1 MIDGLRNIFDDY
13 LKQDEITNS
22 SEPIWEEEPITF
34 KEFIRSP
41 EHMNFPPYSDRQLD
55 VMDFMFGDEPK
66 RIFENEHSLAIL
78 ALGKGGFSKN
88 KVITDVK
95 TGESHTVEEWSKLN
109 KEVFVYAYNFH
120 KNKKVITKIKPF
132 FKEGRGKIYKI
143 KTKSGKVFYVDAEH
157 KFYTDKFVYQKVKE
171 LKSGDKVGKLK

>member
-1 MIDGLRNIFDDY
+1 MKEELKNLFSTYLNEKTSNID
-13 LKQDEITNS
+13 EV
-22 SEPIWEEEPITF
+22 IWDEEPITF

-41 EHMNFPPYSDRQLD
+41 EHMNFPPYSDRQMD
-55 VMDFMFGDEPK
+55 VMDFMFGDDPK
-66 RIFENEHSLAIL
+66 KIFENEHSLAVL
-78 ALGKGGFSKN
+78 ALGKGGFSKD

-109 KEVFVYAYNFH
+109 KEIFVYAYNFH

-171 LKSGDKVGKLK
+171 LKPGDKVGKLK